1 MSLREHL
8 PHRHHDEP
16 AAPPPAA
23 AAGSGDEPFP
33 GYDRMSVH
41 DLNEEFHHHTQA
53 QLDECEEYER
63 SHQNRKAVLNKLRY
77 MHTRQPWQ
85 GYDEMAP
92 EEIVARLENA
102 DDPTLKR
109 VRDYEHKFENRPE
122 IVMAA
127 MDLHHQKLASA
138 PPREV
143 PAYQPGG
150 GSHDKL

>member
-41 DLNEEFHHHTQA
+41 DLNQEFHHHTQA

-127 MDLHHQKLASA
+127 MDLHHKKLASA
-138 PPREV
+138 PPKVV

-150 GSHDKL
+150 GSHPKS